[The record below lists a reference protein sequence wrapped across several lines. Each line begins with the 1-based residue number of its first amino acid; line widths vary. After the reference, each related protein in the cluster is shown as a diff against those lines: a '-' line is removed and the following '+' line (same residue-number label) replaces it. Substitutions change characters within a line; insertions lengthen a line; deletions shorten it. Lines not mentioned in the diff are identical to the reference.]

1 MKINRRDYLKRM
13 GAAGVFAGAAG
24 LDVFAHENADPQ
36 QPCPNESPCI
46 DPGPAPTVWVPRW
59 CEDFPPNPRNEY
71 VKLIFEGLMGIA
83 RYKDGDKTRC
93 DIGFHNKGDDP
104 IHHHLSIR
112 AYNNAVND
120 DSCGTAV
127 YRTPDGTKIKKLE
140 LKVPQPKVVD
150 QAVFYQR
157 GQACS
162 RQQLTYYEDFRWIV
176 DFESNYTYGKP
187 LKKNKNIYRPTM
199 RVPCGIFYTLRKTAS
214 TFRAQT
220 TDGSHVCQL
229 GNVADLLGANIYIE
243 SRSYV
248 ELIVDGVSYQI
259 SAPGEIY
266 FTNHCRDD
274 DQVNGDCH
282 FNPYNLKEKKKRS
295 DFFLNYKA
303 FERDGA
309 YEYELFLAESHDQT
323 KWPDVICEKRFYKPS
338 PAKKF
343 NDESPCSAAGYGKG
357 EGGLPLNS
365 P

>member
-1 MKINRRDYLKRM
+1 MKINRRDYLKQL

-24 LDVFAHENADPQ
+24 LKGFAHENADPQ
-36 QPCPNESPCI
+36 RPCPVESPCI
-46 DPGPAPTVWVPRW
+46 DPSPAPAVWEPRC
-59 CEDFPPNPRNEY
+59 CEFPPNPRSEY
-71 VKLIFEGLMGIA
+71 VKLIFEGLMGVA
-83 RYKDGDKTRC
+83 RYKDGNKTRC
-93 DIGFHNKGDDP
+93 DIGFHNKGDSP
-104 IHHHLSIR
+104 LHHHLSIR

-120 DSCGTAV
+120 DNCTAV
-127 YRTPDGTKIKKLE
+127 YKTPAATKIKKLE
-140 LKVPQPKVVD
+140 LKVSQPKVVD
-150 QAVFYQR
+150 QAVFYQP

-162 RQQLTYYEDFRWIV
+162 RQQLTSYEDFRWIV
-176 DFESNYTYGKP
+176 DFESNYHYGKD

-214 TFRAQT
+214 TFRTQT
-220 TDGSHVCQL
+220 TNGSRVCQL
-229 GNVADLLGANIYIE
+229 GNVADLIAANIYIE

-274 DQVNGDCH
+274 DQPNEICN

-303 FERDGA
+303 FDRDGA
-309 YEYELFLAESHDQT
+309 DEYELFLAESHDQS
-323 KWPDVICEKRFYKPS
+323 KWPDVICEKSAYKPS
-338 PAKKF
+338 EAKKF

-357 EGGLPLNS
+357 DGGLPANS